1 MKGRRREEEGKGR
14 EGKEKGNSIEKVE
27 KQLSELCDIFTSLE
41 KRFKPTSLVKA
52 SVEAFHRT
60 EWAENISKDM
70 LETSARVHLE
80 ELVENL
86 IEDKLQEKFEVKDS
100 LLQTF
105 ISFLTFKQN
114 SDQ

>member
-1 MKGRRREEEGKGR
+1 
-14 EGKEKGNSIEKVE
+14 
-27 KQLSELCDIFTSLE
+27 
-41 KRFKPTSLVKA
+41 
-52 SVEAFHRT
+52 
-60 EWAENISKDM
+60 M

-114 SDQ
+114 SDQQSLEVLYQLFQKNFMQSSYAESRFFDLFVHVDIKSYTEAYCEVWDPS